1 MIAEIYHKFSTNSE
15 DVLTGC
21 FFGTMR
27 YLPFSRGLKQIF
39 THYAVSEDPQVSH
52 IHSGL
57 SDEEFDFEFW
67 KRSENGNVE
76 IDGYIPLASVGI
88 GIEVKY
94 QSGLSGADQLEKEA
108 QVLKDEWSHGKE
120 KLLLLIA
127 DAEEAK
133 QIYRG
138 NKNKA
143 VFQDVHLAYLS
154 WQDVLLG
161 LELVVTI
168 SSYEEKMVED
178 LKSLLKEKGF
188 LSFEGFFFDQSEVS
202 KESCWTFH

>member
-27 YLPFSRGLKQIF
+27 YLPFNRGLNQILK
-39 THYAVSEDPQVSH
+39 HYAVSEDTQVAH
-52 IHSGL
+52 ILSGL
-57 SDEEFDFEFW
+57 SDEAFDFEFW
-67 KRSENGNVE
+67 KSSENGRVE
-76 IDGYIPLASVGI
+76 IDGYILLASAGI

-94 QSGLSGADQLEKEA
+94 QSGLSGANQLEKEA

-133 QIYRG
+133 QIYRE

-154 WQDVLLG
+154 WQDMLLG
-161 LELVVTI
+161 LDLVVTM
-168 SSYEEKMVED
+168 SPYEEKMVED
-178 LKSLLKEKGF
+178 LKLLLKEKGF
-188 LSFEGFFFDQSEVS
+188 LSFEGFTFEQPEV
-202 KESCWTFH
+202 KRDICWTIG